1 MHANLWQKD
10 FAEKGIIK
18 IVEKTAW
25 TIGTCELDP
34 GIGLVKNWG
43 IVQKFGKSHAGW
55 RKSMGDFVIMLNGK
69 QEENDFHHGPFE
81 VILTTFCLLH
91 ILLHMGL
98 LIVRMKTRV
107 KVTVN

>member
-34 GIGLVKNWG
+34 GIGLMKNWG

-55 RKSMGDFVIMLNGK
+55 RKSMADFVIMLNGK

-81 VILTTFCLLH
+81 VILTTSCLLH
-91 ILLHMGL
+91 ILFHMVS
-98 LIVRMKTRV
+98 LIVRKENRV